1 MNDIMLF
8 LKWLFQNNF
17 WVVAITLLC
26 EKWHITFRKL
36 PQSDV
41 RIKTNLVIEWFRLPR
56 NIVISQYL
64 ADQLFASAYGFT
76 N

>member
-36 PQSDV
+36 PESDV
-41 RIKTNLVIEWFRLPR
+41 RIKTNLVIE
-56 NIVISQYL
+56 
-64 ADQLFASAYGFT
+64 
-76 N
+76 